1 MPSRVGVSLGTKL
14 IIAAVLLLAA
24 AIGTSAIYGLR
35 TLDSLARSY
44 ADSRRAEHE
53 GAMKRETELVV
64 RNVVLTAGLPL
75 GESNYTYLQNLARTT
90 ARENRNIAWIVVAD
104 STTDRV
110 VARTDGAPAGDVL
123 DDALSAKLKQAP
135 TSSEVHSQRSPTD
148 PNHIVFGASISVGD
162 QRVGE
167 VRLSLDISELE
178 TAKQRALDEGRRLAT
193 TSARNQLLFAGILLA
208 VGVLLSF
215 WQGHS
220 ITRPLQA
227 LSQKARSIAGGNFSA
242 RAAVTSRDEI
252 GQLAE
257 SFNMMAESLGM
268 MVAEV
273 ARKASLEREIELAR
287 TIQGLMTPPPDLFT
301 LGSFQLVGSC
311 EMASSCGGDWW
322 SYRKLTDG
330 RLLVVIGDV
339 TGHGMAAAMIA
350 ASARGAVESLSML
363 EHKSITPTV
372 VLLAIDRAIRDVGN
386 HQLLMTCFALILS
399 PNGHLDFANAGHTFP
414 YVMHRKPSG
423 DADLTVLSVRSNPLG
438 SAHPHVNA
446 GEHRLSA
453 GDLLILTS
461 DGVADRVSGTGERFG
476 ERRLRKILAR
486 GVPRADEPIL
496 VLRDGIVGEVQRFA
510 GTAPPDD
517 DMTLVLVEYRGA
529 ALEPRARGAAA

>member
-44 ADSRRAEHE
+44 AGSRRAEHE

-90 ARENRNIAWIVVAD
+90 VAENRNIAWIVVAD
-104 STTDRV
+104 STTNRV
-110 VARTDGAPAGDVL
+110 VARTDQAPAGDVL

-135 TSSEVHSQRSPTD
+135 TSSEVYSQRSPSD